1 MRSLW
6 FGVLLCAV
14 LFVACSDDDSSFVT
28 RPSDGSSSSVS
39 SSSRHSGF
47 DPESSNKGD
56 GGSEAAMTSSS
67 AKSSGPVAL
76 ATPCKT
82 EVEDNCEYGKL
93 KDDRDGQTY
102 KTVKIGKQW
111 WMAEN
116 LNYEYKVKKEGSD
129 QDQVIDSYCD
139 YENREIYGCY
149 YPWASAMDS
158 AALFSKNG
166 KDCGFGKTCSPTY
179 PVRGICPAGW
189 HLPSSSE
196 WNTLFAAMDSIP
208 YAMQAKGMAAWPDAT
223 DAFGFSALPA
233 GDISNAYFSVSVS
246 YAGFWSSVEYDS
258 DNPEM
263 NVKFADYWYLRVD
276 QASIVIGGGGKPN
289 GRSVR
294 CIKD

>member
-1 MRSLW
+1 MKNLFTRLLQGFARACHERSVVAAIVCLT
-6 FGVLLCAV
+6 LAL
-14 LFVACSDDDSSFVT
+14 VACSDGDSDFAT
-28 RPSDGSSSSVS
+28 RPSDGSSNVK
-39 SSSRHSGF
+39 SG
-47 DPESSNKGD
+47 ESDGKG
-56 GGSEAAMTSSS
+56 
-67 AKSSGPVAL
+67 SSGPVAL

-82 EVEDNCEYGKL
+82 ETEDNCEYGKL

-116 LNYEYKVKKEGSD
+116 LNYEYMIKKEDSD
-129 QDQVIDSYCD
+129 QYKAFDCYCNHED
-139 YENREIYGCY
+139 REIYGCY
-149 YPWASAMDS
+149 YTWAVAMDS

-179 PVRGICPAGW
+179 PVRGVCPEGW

-196 WNTLFAAMDSIP
+196 WYTLFAVMDSIP
-208 YAMQAKGMAAWPDAT
+208 YAMQARGIEKWPDAT
-223 DAFGFSALPA
+223 DAFGFSARPA
-233 GDISNAYFSVSVS
+233 GDAVIPAFTFPGSN
-246 YAGFWSSVEYDS
+246 AGFWSSVEYDS

-276 QASIVIGGGGKPN
+276 LAAIAIGGGGKPS

-294 CIKD
+294 CVKD

>member
-1 MRSLW
+1 MKNLFSRLLREFARACHERSVVAAIVCLT
-6 FGVLLCAV
+6 LA
-14 LFVACSDDDSSFVT
+14 FVACSDGDSDFVT
-28 RPSDGSSSSVS
+28 RPSDGSSSVK
-39 SSSRHSGF
+39 SG
-47 DPESSNKGD
+47 ESDGKG
-56 GGSEAAMTSSS
+56 
-67 AKSSGPVAL
+67 SSGPVAL

-82 EVEDNCEYGKL
+82 ETEDNCEYGKL

-179 PVRGICPAGW
+179 PVRGVCPAGW
-189 HLPSSSE
+189 HLPSYSE

-208 YAMQAKGMAAWPDAT
+208 YAMQAKGIEGWPDAT

-233 GDISNAYFSVSVS
+233 GDLSNGYFNVSVS

-263 NVKFADYWYLRVD
+263 NVNFADYLYLLAD
-276 QASIVIGGGGKPN
+276 QASIVIGGGGKSN

-294 CIKD
+294 CLKD